1 MYFSPKFFDIVIQ
14 WYLENEIKIGIH
26 ITQINSLKNVGM
38 QGKLIREKLS
48 IFLLDG
54 NTKSEA

>member
-1 MYFSPKFFDIVIQ
+1 MK

-38 QGKLIREKLS
+38 QGTLIRKKLS